1 MTLLRSIL
9 LIVTLVTQAVPV
21 GWARAEAKEVKCS
34 MGCCS
39 ALVETGLGDCGCEA
53 APGIPGEP
61 APAGLPPAHARDIL
75 PQLVWVELPHFLGI
89 CSSVRA
95 DTDRASRPEFTP
107 QTVTTPHVRLTVLF
121 CSFLT

>member
-1 MTLLRSIL
+1 MTLLRSIFL
-9 LIVTLVTQAVPV
+9 FVTLVMQVQPV
-21 GWARAEAKEVKCS
+21 GWAWAEAKEVKCS

-75 PQLVWVELPHFLGI
+75 PQLVWVELPHFLDI
-89 CSSVRA
+89 CSSIRA
-95 DTDRASRPEFTP
+95 NTDRALRSDFDL

>member
-53 APGIPGEP
+53 APGVPGKP
-61 APAGLPPAHARDIL
+61 APASLPPSQGRELI
-75 PQLVWVELPHFLGI
+75 QLVWVELPDFLGI
-89 CSSVRA
+89 RWSVRA
-95 DTDRASRPEFTP
+95 GADRAALPVFDP
-107 QTVTTPHVRLTVLF
+107 QTVTMPHVRLAVLF